1 MAEDKKQES
10 TVIQLVAVE
19 RGFLKG
25 HLVEPGKSF
34 PFDTVDADGKPR
46 KLPKWA
52 VKEGEAK
59 PQKAKPKAGDLK
71 PADAQVAVKKKTD
84 GLTEGLV

>member
-10 TVIQLVAVE
+10 TVVQLVAVE
-19 RGFLKG
+19 RGFLNG
-25 HLVEPGKSF
+25 RLVEPGKTF
-34 PFDTVDADGKPR
+34 PFDTVDGDGKPR

-59 PQKAKPKAGDLK
+59 PQKEKPKAGDLK
-71 PADAQVAVKKKTD
+71 PADAQVAVKTKMD
-84 GLTEGLV
+84 AISNPS